1 MNCDLVPLYHIP
13 LAVTVTSRLQ
23 FCNSVIDYR
32 ELAEER
38 GYSVVRF
45 YKIGEFLFQLAEF
58 LLKAGD
64 KCDTMNDV
72 FQEAGGLL
80 VHGGHTGRSAKMP
93 CKSNDI
99 IAEIMVEE
107 GFFQSQ
113 TTAGLRSDNWRI
125 VEDSRGRKAILYI
138 VRFLSKSKRGEPKRI
153 PNEPNALRRL
163 SELHGTCSSRE
174 VGPFIALAKES
185 AMGIVHIRVWHI
197 PPQDLS
203 AQTRLEVVQLG
214 NPVCEYI
221 RV

>member
-1 MNCDLVPLYHIP
+1 
-13 LAVTVTSRLQ
+13 
-23 FCNSVIDYR
+23 
-32 ELAEER
+32 
-38 GYSVVRF
+38 
-45 YKIGEFLFQLAEF
+45 
-58 LLKAGD
+58 
-64 KCDTMNDV
+64 
-72 FQEAGGLL
+72 
-80 VHGGHTGRSAKMP
+80 MP
-93 CKSNDI
+93 CKSNDM

-163 SELHGTCSSRE
+163 AALHGTLPSSK
-174 VGPFIALAKES
+174 VGPFMALAKES
-185 AMGIVHIRVWHI
+185 SMGIVHIRVWPI